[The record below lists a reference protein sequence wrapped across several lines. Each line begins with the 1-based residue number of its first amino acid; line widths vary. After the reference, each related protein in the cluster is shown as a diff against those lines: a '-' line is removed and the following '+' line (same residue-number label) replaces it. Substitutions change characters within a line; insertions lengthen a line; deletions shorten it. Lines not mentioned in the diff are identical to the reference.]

1 MVKIEATRVRK
12 EFTGIS
18 KQHTL
23 AVADL
28 SFRVEEGECVCIVG
42 RTGCGKST
50 LLAMM
55 LGLERPTSGDLLI
68 DGRSPSDEFSYFR
81 GRIAAVFQT
90 DRLLPWRNA
99 VDNARVGL
107 QILGLPIAEQV
118 QRAEHWLD
126 NLGLSRF
133 KNAYPHELSGGMR
146 QRVALARAF
155 SLDPDVMLLD
165 EAFGHLDEVTAAR
178 LRADFVAVLGEIRKT
193 CVIVT
198 HNIDEAVQTASRILV
213 LGRPAHVI
221 REIEVT
227 PDDRAGPRAGRLRDE
242 IFALI
247 EGSSE
252 H

>member
-1 MVKIEATRVRK
+1 MAKIEARLVRK
-12 EFTGIS
+12 EFTGVS
-18 KQHTL
+18 NQHTL

-50 LLAMM
+50 LLSMM
-55 LGLERPTSGDLLI
+55 LGLERPTSGTLLI
-68 DGRSPSDEFSYFR
+68 DGRSPYDDFNYFR

-99 VDNARVGL
+99 IDNARVGL
-107 QILGLPIAEQV
+107 QILGVPLKEQLEH
-118 QRAEHWLD
+118 AEHWLK
-126 NLGLSRF
+126 NLGLARF
-133 KNAYPHELSGGMR
+133 RHAYPHELSGGMR

-165 EAFGHLDEVTAAR
+165 EAFGHLDEVTASK
-178 LRADFVAVLGEIRKT
+178 LRADFVAVLGQVRKT

-198 HNIDEAVQTASRILV
+198 HNIEEAVQTASRILV
-213 LGRPAHVI
+213 LGRPAHVV
-221 REIEVT
+221 REILVT
-227 PDDRAGPRAGRLRDE
+227 SSDRTGARVGRLRDD

-247 EGSSE
+247 EESAE

>member
-1 MVKIEATRVRK
+1 VPKIQAINVRK
-12 EFTGIS
+12 EFQGVSGQRTV
-18 KQHTL
+18 
-23 AVADL
+23 AVDDL
-28 SFRVEEGECVCIVG
+28 SFGIDEGECVCIVG

-50 LLAMM
+50 LLSMM
-55 LGLERPTSGDLLI
+55 LGLEAPSQGRLLI
-68 DGRSPSDEFSYFR
+68 DGLSPNEEFVRFR

-99 VDNARVGL
+99 VDNARVGM
-107 QILGLPIAEQV
+107 QILGVPAGEQIK
-118 QRAEHWLD
+118 RAEHWLE

-133 KNAYPHELSGGMR
+133 KAAYPHELSGGMR

-155 SLDPDVMLLD
+155 SLDPEVLLLD

-178 LRADFVAVLGEIRKT
+178 LRADFVSVLRQVRKT

-198 HNIDEAVQTASRILV
+198 HNIDEAIQTASRILV
-213 LGRPAHVI
+213 LGRPARILLDTAVGAGT
-221 REIEVT
+221 REGE
-227 PDDRAGPRAGRLRDE
+227 AGQRLRQK